1 MAYLS
6 KRNPTAGV
14 RFTLTGRDVEMLKT
28 IERFRYIRT
37 GQLHR
42 LHFPKG
48 STLQGIRR
56 RLKYLFHNRYV
67 GRVEPFVQIG
77 HGSAETAYHI
87 GREGVKLLEELG
99 VETTYYRKANQVKH
113 QFLHHALDISEFRVH
128 LELALRDHAVVQL
141 HRFTAD
147 FELKARTDAAVGR
160 RRYKLY
166 DEIVHPVNKQ
176 SYTVYPDALII
187 LRGKGE
193 YAKFQKLYFLEV
205 DRSTEGLR
213 IIQDKVIGY
222 NLYRRE
228 NVFKKFGAFDD
239 FQVLFQAPSQKR
251 AGNIRQALTDLEGTE
266 SVWVT
271 SADQI
276 SEDSILGSAIWTDH
290 TLAPQRLLKS

>member
-1 MAYLS
+1 M
-6 KRNPTAGV
+6 AGV
-14 RFTLTGRDVEMLKT
+14 RFTMTDRDVEMLKT

-48 STLQGIRR
+48 STQQGIRR

-77 HGSAETAYHI
+77 KGSGETAYHI
-87 GREGVKLLEELG
+87 EKEGVKFLKELG

-113 QFLHHALDISEFRVH
+113 QFLHHALDISEFRVNF
-128 LELALRDHAVVQL
+128 ELALRDHAVVAL
-141 HRFTAD
+141 HRFTTD
-147 FELKARTDAAVGR
+147 FELKAHTDAAVGR

-193 YAKFQKLYFLEV
+193 YAKFQKLYFLEL

-213 IIQDKVIGY
+213 VIQDKVIGY

-228 NVFKKFGAFDD
+228 NVFKKFGAFED
-239 FQVLFQAPSQKR
+239 FKVLFQAPSEKR
-251 AGNIRQALTDLEGTE
+251 SQNIRKSLTDLDGSEF
-266 SVWVT
+266 VWTT
-271 SADQI
+271 SAAQI
-276 SEDSILGSAIWTDH
+276 TEDSVLESPIWTDH
-290 TLAPQRLLKS
+290 QLVLQSLLKGG

>member
-1 MAYLS
+1 M
-6 KRNPTAGV
+6 
-14 RFTLTGRDVEMLKT
+14 
-28 IERFRYIRT
+28 
-37 GQLHR
+37 
-42 LHFPKG
+42 
-48 STLQGIRR
+48 
-56 RLKYLFHNRYV
+56 
-67 GRVEPFVQIG
+67 
-77 HGSAETAYHI
+77 
-87 GREGVKLLEELG
+87 
-99 VETTYYRKANQVKH
+99 
-113 QFLHHALDISEFRVH
+113 
-128 LELALRDHAVVQL
+128 
-141 HRFTAD
+141 
-147 FELKARTDAAVGR
+147 
-160 RRYKLY
+160 
-166 DEIVHPVNKQ
+166 NKQ

-271 SADQI
+271 SADQVT
-276 SEDSILGSAIWTDH
+276 EDSILGSTIWTDH
-290 TLAPQRLLKS
+290 MLVPQRLLKS